1 MMPPRQFHQPPS
13 APSTDDIPP
22 LSQHECSQH
31 ECSQQALLE
40 RIESKLDKIQER
52 LGEGAVNFAT
62 SAMRIRALE
71 VITYSGCGLGLIYI
85 VNKLLSGVAGASA

>member
-1 MMPPRQFHQPPS
+1 MPPRQFHQPPS

-22 LSQHECSQH
+22 LSQHECSQ
-31 ECSQQALLE
+31 QALLE
-40 RIESKLDKIQER
+40 RIEAKLDKIQER

-71 VITYSGCGLGLIYI
+71 VITYGGTGSALVYV
-85 VNKLLSGVAGASA
+85 VNKLLSGVAGSA